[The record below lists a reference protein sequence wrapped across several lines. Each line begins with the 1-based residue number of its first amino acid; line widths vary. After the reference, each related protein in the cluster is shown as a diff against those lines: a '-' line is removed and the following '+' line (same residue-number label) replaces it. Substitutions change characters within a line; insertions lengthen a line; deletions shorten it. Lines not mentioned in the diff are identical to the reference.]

1 MWIVWRECDACKFK
15 GMEHTRDQLIAI
27 FAGALF
33 DWSCVWGFTSRDS
46 IQMFID
52 IYRFSFFLYTISFFL
67 CCLHILFWRLHPFN
81 EVVFSQ

>member
-15 GMEHTRDQLIAI
+15 DMEHTRDQLIAI

-52 IYRFSFFLYTISFFL
+52 ILDSLSFCTQFLFSFVVCTYFFGGY
-67 CCLHILFWRLHPFN
+67 IL
-81 EVVFSQ
+81 SMK